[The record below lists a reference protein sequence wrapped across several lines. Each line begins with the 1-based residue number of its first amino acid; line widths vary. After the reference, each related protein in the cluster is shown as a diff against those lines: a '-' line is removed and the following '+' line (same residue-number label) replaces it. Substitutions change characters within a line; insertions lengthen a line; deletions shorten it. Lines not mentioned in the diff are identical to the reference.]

1 MVFGYFQSLISGILM
16 MTPDLPGA
24 FSLGLGERRVPV
36 VHFLGGCGVFRCG
49 SWVVD
54 NWMVGGTYFGRG

>member
-1 MVFGYFQSLISGILM
+1 